1 MTRSAEQHAVIA
13 VDRDPAVLIGDPV
26 LDRLPQVRLQR
37 AFVARRTGMALSDL
51 QCRRLDEKLTAR
63 PGGLSPQYL
72 MHLQSPAGAADLA
85 ELIDA
90 ISVQKTELFR
100 DEPQLEALRT
110 HVLGPMVARM
120 RRPLRLWSAGC
131 ATGEEAYSLVI
142 ALREYLADRIRRGL
156 QGGVRLSVGA
166 ARAFRFYWEGM
177 NPRP

>member
-1 MTRSAEQHAVIA
+1 MAPPTFPLASSPFH
-13 VDRDPAVLIGDPV
+13 
-26 LDRLPQVRLQR
+26 

-72 MHLQSPAGAADLA
+72 LHLQSPSGAADLA

-100 DEPQLEALRT
+100 DEPQLAALRA
-110 HVLGPMVARM
+110 HVLEPMVARM

-131 ATGEEAYSLVI
+131 ATGEEVATLLVM
-142 ALREYLADRIRRGL
+142 LAE
-156 QGGVRLSVGA
+156 VGA
-166 ARAFRFYWEGM
+166 DPASTVLLESAAKAYGRRTLGLILTGM
-177 NPRP
+177 GE